1 MSQSIK
7 SISRLKV
14 SKSISLG
21 DNGDI
26 SKAGLTDTQR
36 VQIELTR
43 EIIVSQGSFLPPV
56 EDLKQI
62 EALSPGSATK
72 LIDDSLLNSA
82 HLRNFEMT
90 QLIGKINL
98 LKRGQYFAFGAIFLI
113 LSFSSLAAWLNYP
126 IIAGSLGTT
135 TIIAVV
141 GAYLY
146 DRRGGAKPPEN
157 NTPPKTIIV
166 TPDSP

>member
-1 MSQSIK
+1 M
-7 SISRLKV
+7 
-14 SKSISLG
+14 SKSENSHSQLRKLTNNEMEMVEKG
-21 DNGDI
+21 EGSGQHPTVSFALYLKSDI
-26 SKAGLTDTQR
+26 TTRKNSFINID
-36 VQIELTR
+36 ELER
-43 EIIVSQGSFLPPV
+43 IHNLKPEMV
-56 EDLKQI
+56 EKI
-62 EALSPGSATK
+62 
-72 LIDDSLLNSA
+72 IDDALQNSA

-98 LKRGQYFAFGAIFLI
+98 LKRGQYFAFAAIFLI

-146 DRRGGAKPPEN
+146 DRHGGAKSPED